1 MVEYR
6 HLLVRAF
13 DDELG
18 AALQELT
25 GCPEGAASV
34 LQSARGGW
42 VDWSS
47 DTRDPPRGSWP
58 RSRSPRSGR
67 ADNDACG
74 GGVLADEAATNSAV
88 ISSQS
93 STPRTSPTLGTL
105 TTSSSSL
112 NPMGNTSPATT
123 GVSQFEVALAGHTS
137 NDGGPSVV
145 SSFPLPSVPT
155 AGTSM
160 TPLPTSLTPSST
172 SPAAGARATPGML
185 STKPAT

>member
-1 MVEYR
+1 MSWMVKYR

-25 GCPEGAASV
+25 GCPEAAG
-34 LQSARGGW
+34 GGW

-47 DTRDPPRGSWP
+47 ATRDPPRGSWS

-67 ADNDACG
+67 ADNDAG
-74 GGVLADEAATNSAV
+74 GGSVLADEAATNSAV

-123 GVSQFEVALAGHTS
+123 ESGGVSQFEVALAGHTS
-137 NDGGPSVV
+137 NDGGPSIV
-145 SSFPLPSVPT
+145 SSVPLPSVPT

-160 TPLPTSLTPSST
+160 TPLPTSFTPSID
-172 SPAAGARATPGML
+172 
-185 STKPAT
+185 